1 MTALLNEIV
10 GEARHLL
17 QQDLVILQTS
27 DNGSSACGSQVH
39 RKEILVSVH
48 LFCLLCSLNA
58 AKLGKKRKSHHNNL
72 IFELQFL
79 KLESFAYK

>member
-1 MTALLNEIV
+1 MTALLNQVV

-17 QQDLVILQTS
+17 QLDLVILQTS

-48 LFCLLCSLNA
+48 LFCLFCSLNA